1 MDLTMQ
7 WWKSNGMESKSS
19 SQATQQLSTKD
30 KASGKPR
37 STREPPKLVVS
48 EPIVKDK
55 DFIIEAHG

>member
-1 MDLTMQ
+1 
-7 WWKSNGMESKSS
+7 MESKSS